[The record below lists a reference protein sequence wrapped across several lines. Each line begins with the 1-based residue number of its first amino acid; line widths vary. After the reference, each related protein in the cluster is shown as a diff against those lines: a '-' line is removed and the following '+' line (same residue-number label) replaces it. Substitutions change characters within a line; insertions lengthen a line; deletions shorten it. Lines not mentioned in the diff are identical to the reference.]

1 MANRTKHLVGLD
13 IDPAGIT
20 AVEVSAKGGLTVEQA
35 VVGDLEP
42 GVMRDGEVADVEGL
56 SQALAALWRRH
67 KSLGKRVRVGVASQK
82 IVVRVIEL
90 PPLGGHDELAA
101 AVRFHAEQHLPMPID
116 TTVLDFH
123 PVGIVD
129 TPEGP
134 RQRVVVVAARR
145 DMVERLALAVR
156 GAGLRPEGID
166 LSAFAM
172 VRALAEPQLPAV
184 AGEDAAAAEH
194 VLYLAIGG
202 LTNLAVA
209 QGTICL
215 FTRASAG
222 GL

>member
-90 PPLGGHDELAA
+90 PPLGDRED
-101 AVRFHAEQHLPMPID
+101 RKS
-116 TTVLDFH
+116 T
-123 PVGIVD
+123 
-129 TPEGP
+129 
-134 RQRVVVVAARR
+134 
-145 DMVERLALAVR
+145 RLNSSHR
-156 GAGLRPEGID
+156 
-166 LSAFAM
+166 
-172 VRALAEPQLPAV
+172 
-184 AGEDAAAAEH
+184 
-194 VLYLAIGG
+194 
-202 LTNLAVA
+202 
-209 QGTICL
+209 
-215 FTRASAG
+215 
-222 GL
+222 